1 MFKMYHCLLVNQH
14 RHYSADFF
22 KKNYEPILGG
32 IQEPRADEAKNYF
45 VPADL
50 SLGGEGLGFLY
61 RQKKAR
67 TTLYVQHVFSPS
79 SFKQN
84 PLVQPEMFQKEKAY

>member
-1 MFKMYHCLLVNQH
+1 MYHCLLVNQH
-14 RHYSADFF
+14 RHYPADFF
-22 KKNYEPILGG
+22 KKNYEPILGS

-61 RQKKAR
+61 RQKKSANNVVCAAR
-67 TTLYVQHVFSPS
+67 FFTFVLQTKPFGSTRDV
-79 SFKQN
+79 
-84 PLVQPEMFQKEKAY
+84 PERKGVLDF